1 MVRLR
6 GEARGEGA
14 PSHIVV
20 GREEL
25 VLAIHSTIAGALSR
39 AGAAGA
45 IALLYA
51 HGLLYPGDLA
61 WIAMALAAS
70 ELLARSL
77 EAWLEEQAAG
87 AKPRAVAALAGAQAR
102 WAALRVLA
110 PGLALYILAVA
121 LDSGPLA
128 AAALPL
134 VAGYRGLAG
143 TLAARAGMH
152 GSLYRSSLVAPS
164 LTVALAIAGLGGV
177 ESLLAGYSGAA
188 VLLAGELRM
197 VGLWRRGPGGLGPLD
212 PAALASAARLATASI
227 LALLGHPAVVPVAL
241 LFDSGLRLGAL
252 FSLRAGRAALG
263 LGGLTGL
270 AGCLLA
276 PCSTVA
282 AGYALALAALGLVG
296 LGAQSPLRAVLAA

>member
-25 VLAIHSTIAGALSR
+25 VLAIHSTLAGALSR
-39 AGAAGA
+39 AGAGA
-45 IALLYA
+45 ALAFLHT
-51 HGLLYPGDLA
+51 HGLLEAGDLA
-61 WIAMALAAS
+61 WVALALAAS
-70 ELLARSL
+70 EALARSL
-77 EAWLEEQAAG
+77 EAWLEEQVAG

-102 WAALRVLA
+102 WAALRLLA
-110 PGLALYILAVA
+110 PGLALYVLAVA
-121 LDSGPLA
+121 LSSKPLA

-134 VAGYRGLAG
+134 IAGYRGLAG

-164 LTVALAIAGLGGV
+164 LTVALALAGLGGPG
-177 ESLLAGYSGAA
+177 SLLAGYSGAA
-188 VLLAGELRM
+188 VLLAGELRA
-197 VGLWRRGPGGLGPLD
+197 VGLWRRRPGGLGPLD
-212 PAALASAARLATASI
+212 PAALASAARLSGAAA
-227 LALLGHPAVVPVAL
+227 LALLGHPAAVPVAL

-252 FSLRAGRAALG
+252 FSLRAGRASLG
-263 LGGLTGL
+263 LGGLAGL

-276 PCSTVA
+276 PCSPVA